1 MWPLTVERVANET
14 LAHRD
19 EARNADDGFFEHT
32 VTHACKPSQHQVVE
46 RYLFYASCNLE
57 CKLGNL
63 LIQFFLTK
71 KWNIF
76 FLTVDNR

>member
-1 MWPLTVERVANET
+1 MRAN
-14 LAHRD
+14 L
-19 EARNADDGFFEHT
+19 RNSKLLNGIF
-32 VTHACKPSQHQVVE
+32 
-46 RYLFYASCNLE
+46 FYASCNLE

-63 LIQFFLTK
+63 LIQSFLTK